1 MGLLERYERWVR
13 SNAAA
18 VVAAEGALSS
28 LTWLVPDRFADSELT
43 LEALNSVL
51 GLLSM
56 YHGRILGG
64 PDSSDGGAP
73 HPPGL
78 PWPLWLGALH
88 QVRLLG
94 ASADTRVYVRMP
106 LTLHLRRALLS
117 SWWRDAPAR
126 LPRLFWLGGLLP
138 SMASPALRGPRYKRK
153 SDTLQLF
160 QPPAAS
166 TTALKS
172 DKGCNQRTTCCR
184 LTAYFYTSHT
194 PCHGHARL
202 SGRGHATCTV

>member
-1 MGLLERYERWVR
+1 MTKLQALGGMGLLERYERWVR

-64 PDSSDGGAP
+64 PDSTDGGAP

-88 QVRLLG
+88 QVRPLG
-94 ASADTRVYVRMP
+94 AAKRAQPLASACPYR
-106 LTLHLRRALLS
+106 LHLRRALLS
-117 SWWRDAPAR
+117 SCWRVAPAG
-126 LPRLFWLGGLLP
+126 LPQLLWLGILYS
-138 SMASPALRGPRYKRK
+138 SMASLALVLATSVGVTTC
-153 SDTLQLF
+153 SCFSF
-160 QPPAAS
+160 QWRR
-166 TTALKS
+166 TTALKH
-172 DKGCNQRTTCCR
+172 DKGCNQR
-184 LTAYFYTSHT
+184 
-194 PCHGHARL
+194 
-202 SGRGHATCTV
+202 